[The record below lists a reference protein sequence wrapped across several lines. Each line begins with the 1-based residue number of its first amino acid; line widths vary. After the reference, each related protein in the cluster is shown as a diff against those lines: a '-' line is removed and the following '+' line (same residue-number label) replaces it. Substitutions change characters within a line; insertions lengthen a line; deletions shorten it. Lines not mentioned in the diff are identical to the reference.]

1 LRGEATVADL
11 DSNKLYEFLR
21 ERARSGQRTTPEE
34 VANRFGV
41 AEGAAGKRLSLLAGN
56 CILRAMP
63 DGDFDCSN
71 VLVVTAALF
80 ESAGSQGKNAT
91 AFVQSLLDDI
101 KRLNENNAKLRAKVD
116 ELSRR

>member
-1 LRGEATVADL
+1 MADL

-21 ERARSGQRTTPEE
+21 EKARSGQRTTPEE

-41 AEGAAGKRLSLLAGN
+41 AEGAAGKRLAGN

-71 VLVVTAALF
+71 VLAVTAAQF

-91 AFVQSLLDDI
+91 AFVQSLIDDI

-116 ELSRR
+116 ELSKR